1 MSTFVFIDHIDGV
14 ITKTAGELL
23 TIARRAGEVTAV
35 LVGTPGHGAKA
46 AAAINSF
53 GANKIIAISESK
65 SEIKFE
71 ELPEDDP
78 KQRKPDIQKAK
89 DLLGWEP
96 NIQLERGIEKTLDY
110 FKNVLGL

>member
-35 LVGTPGHGAKA
+35 LVGTPGDGAKA

-53 GANKIIAISESK
+53 GANKIIAI
-65 SEIKFE
+65 
-71 ELPEDDP
+71 EDRAINDHP
-78 KQRKPDIQKAK
+78 SALVAQ
-89 DLLGWEP
+89 GH
-96 NIQLERGIEKTLDY
+96 LDDR
-110 FKNVLGL
+110 